1 MANIMNV
8 DYEAIPGQ
16 AQQMRALGQE
26 LNAGMTTAY
35 QSITD
40 MHSVWYGKRYNALVQ
55 EFNNLIPQVNE
66 MLDLVVGQIPFALET
81 VANNYAQAD
90 RGSNVTG
97 ASKTEPKKIANIPMS
112 NDVGMKFLT
121 SEVSSIQAK
130 VSNNFKNAREKMNT
144 IEGTYSKIQWQ
155 SEASDAFA
163 AKFKKLKGEIV
174 AAFENIDSQF
184 VKLMNQTQEDIQA
197 TENANTVQ

>member
-1 MANIMNV
+1 MAKIMNV

-26 LNAGMTTAY
+26 LNSQMTAAY

-55 EFNNLIPQVNE
+55 EFNNLIPQIND

-81 VANNYAQAD
+81 VANNYSQAD
-90 RGSNVTG
+90 TGTNVT
-97 ASKTEPKKIANIPMS
+97 AANKTEPRRISNIPMS

-121 SEVSSIQAK
+121 SEVNSTQTK
-130 VSNNFKNAREKMNT
+130 VSDNFETATEKMNV
-144 IEGTYSKIQWQ
+144 IEATYSKIQWE
-155 SEASDAFA
+155 SEAAEAFA
-163 AKFKKLKGEIV
+163 SKFKKLKGEIV
-174 AAFENIDSQF
+174 TSFESIKAQF
-184 VKLMNQTQEDIQA
+184 TKLMNQTQEDIQRA
-197 TENANTVQ
+197 ESSNTVQ